1 MAKIEDCPG
10 FETFGADVK
19 AARKAKQLSRSALAD
34 MIHCDSRYLAN
45 IENEGTLPSLP
56 VVIQLIKICG
66 LPVERYFNPE
76 LMREESAERQ
86 RVSHKLQLC
95 PEEYLPIV
103 EGAIDG
109 ALRIHEQEKEPV
121 CVLRAK
127 RGCCGVIVVGRG
139 NVASIG
145 SVATPGRNA
154 CWGVPQ
160 TPKKRGETMTNRT
173 RKIVLRVPVTPEEQE
188 LIRQKMAL
196 LHTRN
201 FSAYARKM
209 LIDGYVVHIDTTDIR
224 AQTAELQKIGVN
236 INQIARRLNSM
247 GPLYTQDVAD
257 IKGALAQI
265 WQLQRYILS
274 SQR

>member
-1 MAKIEDCPG
+1 
-10 FETFGADVK
+10 
-19 AARKAKQLSRSALAD
+19 
-34 MIHCDSRYLAN
+34 
-45 IENEGTLPSLP
+45 
-56 VVIQLIKICG
+56 
-66 LPVERYFNPE
+66 
-76 LMREESAERQ
+76 
-86 RVSHKLQLC
+86 
-95 PEEYLPIV
+95 
-103 EGAIDG
+103 
-109 ALRIHEQEKEPV
+109 
-121 CVLRAK
+121 
-127 RGCCGVIVVGRG
+127 
-139 NVASIG
+139 
-145 SVATPGRNA
+145 
-154 CWGVPQ
+154 
-160 TPKKRGETMTNRT
+160 MTNRT

-209 LIDGYVVHIDTTDIR
+209 LIDGYVVHIDTTDLR

-236 INQIARRLNSM
+236 VTQIARRLNRM

>member
-1 MAKIEDCPG
+1 MA
-10 FETFGADVK
+10 
-19 AARKAKQLSRSALAD
+19 
-34 MIHCDSRYLAN
+34 
-45 IENEGTLPSLP
+45 
-56 VVIQLIKICG
+56 
-66 LPVERYFNPE
+66 
-76 LMREESAERQ
+76 
-86 RVSHKLQLC
+86 
-95 PEEYLPIV
+95 
-103 EGAIDG
+103 
-109 ALRIHEQEKEPV
+109 
-121 CVLRAK
+121 
-127 RGCCGVIVVGRG
+127 
-139 NVASIG
+139 
-145 SVATPGRNA
+145 
-154 CWGVPQ
+154 
-160 TPKKRGETMTNRT
+160 NRT

-236 INQIARRLNSM
+236 VNQLARRLNSM
-247 GPLYTQDVAD
+247 GSLYTQDVAD

>member
-1 MAKIEDCPG
+1 
-10 FETFGADVK
+10 
-19 AARKAKQLSRSALAD
+19 
-34 MIHCDSRYLAN
+34 
-45 IENEGTLPSLP
+45 
-56 VVIQLIKICG
+56 
-66 LPVERYFNPE
+66 
-76 LMREESAERQ
+76 
-86 RVSHKLQLC
+86 
-95 PEEYLPIV
+95 
-103 EGAIDG
+103 
-109 ALRIHEQEKEPV
+109 
-121 CVLRAK
+121 
-127 RGCCGVIVVGRG
+127 
-139 NVASIG
+139 
-145 SVATPGRNA
+145 
-154 CWGVPQ
+154 
-160 TPKKRGETMTNRT
+160 MTNRT

-236 INQIARRLNSM
+236 INQIALNSM

>member
-1 MAKIEDCPG
+1 MA
-10 FETFGADVK
+10 
-19 AARKAKQLSRSALAD
+19 
-34 MIHCDSRYLAN
+34 
-45 IENEGTLPSLP
+45 
-56 VVIQLIKICG
+56 
-66 LPVERYFNPE
+66 
-76 LMREESAERQ
+76 
-86 RVSHKLQLC
+86 
-95 PEEYLPIV
+95 
-103 EGAIDG
+103 
-109 ALRIHEQEKEPV
+109 
-121 CVLRAK
+121 
-127 RGCCGVIVVGRG
+127 
-139 NVASIG
+139 
-145 SVATPGRNA
+145 
-154 CWGVPQ
+154 
-160 TPKKRGETMTNRT
+160 NRT

-236 INQIARRLNSM
+236 INQITRRLNSM
-247 GPLYTQDVAD
+247 GPLYTQDIAN